1 MLLAQVAEAREIDD
15 GADEV
20 VQLPTMAGV
29 RVPKWDLAALG
40 LRSCPLCQST
50 SRASLRR
57 PDGLPV
63 AYCGRCGLW
72 YVCEIPSDD
81 EIARFYQGYWGGHR
95 PAELSARSAAQ
106 MIQQLRVE
114 GQLPSVGG
122 YERILP
128 KLSAVLSGLKG
139 KRILE
144 VGCGFGTLLMAAK
157 LQGAEVIGNDISKD
171 AVRFLREHL
180 KIPAFDAPFA
190 ECVGEIGPVDA
201 VMMIDLVEHPADP
214 VTLIETAWAALR
226 PNGVL
231 LLWTPN
237 GGAAGVLKS
246 QAREWLGFRVD
257 LEHLQYFS
265 AATLVAIASRQGW
278 VIEHLESLGFP
289 DLATVAFRPPA
300 RSAAARV
307 RRFVYR
313 ALPRIGPTA
322 AALRAARAIRS
333 LMAPKA
339 KVDASQGVYNLFAIL
354 RRPA

>member
-1 MLLAQVAEAREIDD
+1 LAPAAETRAREID
-15 GADEV
+15 GAHDAVE
-20 VQLPTMAGV
+20 LPAMAGV
-29 RVPKWDLAALG
+29 RMPKWDLAALG
-40 LRSCPLCQST
+40 PRTCPMCQSMN
-50 SRASLRR
+50 RASLRR

-63 AYCGRCGLW
+63 AYCGRCALW

-81 EIARFYQGYWGGHR
+81 EIARFYQDYWGGHR
-95 PAELSARSAAQ
+95 PAELSARSGAQ

-128 KLSAVLSGLKG
+128 KLSVVLGGLQG

-157 LQGAEVIGNDISKD
+157 LQGAKVIGNDISRD
-171 AVRFLREHL
+171 AVQFLREHL
-180 KIPAFDAPFA
+180 KIQAFDAPFA
-190 ECVGEIGPVDA
+190 ECVGKIGPVDA
-201 VMMIDLVEHPADP
+201 VMMIDLVEHPTDP
-214 VTLIETAWAALR
+214 VALIETAWAALR

-237 GGAAGVLKS
+237 GGAAGVVKS

-265 AATLVAIASRQGW
+265 AATLVTIASRHGW
-278 VIEHLESLGFP
+278 VIEHLETLGFP
-289 DLATVAFRPPA
+289 DLATIAFRPPA
-300 RSAAARV
+300 RSAAAQL

-313 ALPRIGPTA
+313 ALPRTPLTA
-322 AALRAARAIRS
+322 AALRAARAIRH
-333 LMAPKA
+333 LTAPGA
-339 KVDASQGVYNLFAIL
+339 KVDASQGAYNLFAVL